1 MSLNF
6 VKVEFL
12 DHFIQ
17 LLNTLKNPKLKPQE
31 AKKKKIYVN

>member
-17 LLNTLKNPKLKPQE
+17 LLSTLKNLKLKSQE
-31 AKKKKIYVN
+31 AKKKKIM